1 MCDHCIVTLFF
12 IPGNRQQ
19 FVGTLYPTHQ
29 KFLLCSAFIIAY
41 IVYMMDARWLDKSTA
56 PLQFQPIVLSCK
68 QSPSGSLLTIQNLY
82 EYIWIPVS
90 PLLYLLILIY
100 DVHLQIFFKIQIFYV
115 HILPM
120 YIMLCLVPLEVRR
133 QTVSDPLE
141 LELWANLWV
150 LGPKQRSCTKA
161 TSVLKCWTI
170 SPATLPIFYLYICV
184 LFFWIT

>member
-1 MCDHCIVTLFF
+1 MWPLYSYSFF

-141 LELWANLWV
+141 LELQMV
-150 LGPKQRSCTKA
+150 VSYHVILGAEP
-161 TSVLKCWTI
+161 V
-170 SPATLPIFYLYICV
+170 SPARTSAFNHWVIFPASG
-184 LFFWIT
+184 FSSF